1 MKVNWSDE
9 AECDLN
15 EIVDFITK
23 DNPVAALNLAE
34 LLFETAEKIGQM
46 PYMGRNGRV
55 AGTGEKIVHPNY
67 LLVYQVLSDEI
78 RIQAVVHTRKNYPD

>member
-1 MKVNWSDE
+1 M
-9 AECDLN
+9 
-15 EIVDFITK
+15 DFITK

-55 AGTGEKIVHPNY
+55 AGTREKIVHPNY

>member
-55 AGTGEKIVHPNY
+55 AGTREKIVHPNY
-67 LLVYQVLSDEI
+67 LLVYQVLSDAI
-78 RIQAVVHTRKNYPD
+78 RIQALVHTRTNYLD